1 MTRLRR
7 LAMGMSDFK
16 CRFCKV
22 HWSTFLQNNVQCSN
36 SSFGD
41 GIHNFDFKKP
51 IKIDSH
57 EKESS
62 TPEVQEDKI
71 IVQ

>member
-1 MTRLRR
+1 MP
-7 LAMGMSDFK
+7 MGDFK
-16 CRFCKV
+16 CRFCRIA
-22 HWSTFLQNNVQCSN
+22 WSAFLQHNTPCSN
-36 SSFGD
+36 SSLGD